1 MKDKIMIII
10 MPNPTSGTC
19 PISGGWFTI
28 LTGPIFRNFDIPN
41 VAEEKDIENDSQTN
55 HMLSP
60 SHPKFPK
67 DVTIPKD

>member
-10 MPNPTSGTC
+10 MPNPTCGTC

-41 VAEEKDIENDSQTN
+41 VAEEKDIENDSQTICCP
-55 HMLSP
+55 LAI
-60 SHPKFPK
+60 PK

>member
-10 MPNPTSGTC
+10 VPNPTSGTC

-28 LTGPIFRNFDIPN
+28 WSGPIFRNFVIPN

-60 SHPKFPK
+60 SHHKG
-67 DVTIPKD
+67 